1 MTADPP
7 PADVGVRR
15 DAVEAS
21 TRPARSSGEDPR
33 RRYDRTAYR
42 VAREVLASYSTSFGV
57 GVRLLDRRTRHHIE
71 AVYALVRVADEIVD
85 TRRGDDAATML
96 AELRRQTEQAIER
109 GWSSNLVV
117 HAFARTAARVG
128 ITDAELA
135 PFFDSMAMDLTVTTH
150 DRASYEAYVHG
161 SAEVVGIMCL
171 RVFTSA
177 GRPRGARLVDPD
189 PEAVAG
195 ARALGA
201 AFQKVNF
208 LRDLATDYETLGRS
222 YFPDVP
228 PEALDADAL
237 DAIVTEIG
245 TDLSTARA
253 ALPRL
258 PGRARAAVAATI
270 ALYERLLAVLADSP
284 PEEILRRRVRIRDP
298 HKVVI
303 AVQGV
308 LLELPSVRPA
318 SVRPGRTP

>member
-1 MTADPP
+1 M
-7 PADVGVRR
+7 
-15 DAVEAS
+15 
-21 TRPARSSGEDPR
+21 RPDTDDPR

-42 VAREVLASYSTSFGV
+42 VARDVLESYSTSFGV

-96 AELRRQTEQAIER
+96 ADLRRETAHAIDR

-128 ITDAELA
+128 ITDAEVG
-135 PFFDSMAMDLTVTTH
+135 PFFDSMAMDLSVATH

-161 SAEVVGIMCL
+161 SAEVVGVMCL
-171 RVFTSA
+171 RVFTNA
-177 GRPRGARLVDPD
+177 GRAPGEPLVEPD
-189 PEAVAG
+189 PEALAG

-201 AFQKVNF
+201 AFQKINF
-208 LRDLATDYETLGRS
+208 LRDLAADFQVLGRS
-222 YFPDVP
+222 YFPGVTPD
-228 PEALDADAL
+228 ALDADAL
-237 DAIVTEIG
+237 EEIVTEIG
-245 TDLSTARA
+245 TDLTTART

-258 PGRARAAVAATI
+258 PVRARAAVAATI

-284 PEEILRRRVRIRDP
+284 PEEILQRRVRIRDG

-308 LLELPSVRPA
+308 LLELPSVR
-318 SVRPGRTP
+318 SGRAT